1 MTPEQLDAMQES
13 QTLDHY
19 WKKYRPYIE
28 VFEKSLVGKA
38 VNIQDHHRIQ
48 LCKQLDQWK
57 VYEKLKVME
66 SGEGSLNTLGQL
78 PKVALDVITA
88 TMSNSILPVIATTQT
103 ISSQKSIIW
112 FKNIIARDA
121 KGNMAVGDKLVDPRT
136 GTKTP
141 SGYSSGQVIGEAG
154 VTTIATDLDYTFQV
168 NNNESI
174 RRQFTKVY
182 LDSNPAVFAEDL
194 KGDGNLLGNGIWGTI
209 NYETGEISVNLAADP
224 GAGDI
229 IRVDYLQNY
238 EEMADVPQIDH
249 FLDSTDVN
257 AKPYALKAVM
267 GLFEMFELR
276 QRIGDSALQ
285 DVATDLTRSINNE
298 IGGDFIR
305 QYDSIAGGTTTFDRT
320 APSAVSDYDHRRS
333 YIFKMADAEDDL
345 ISRAGRGT
353 IKVMMVGREHAAI
366 VRGLEG
372 FQLLSD
378 SNSLGA
384 HVFGTFRGVTYVRV
398 PETALLAAKSG
409 VGLYTGSSPLESAG
423 VYAPYMPLT
432 IQDSPLSPNP
442 LTQQKVAATMAATK
456 VVVPQY
462 AVRFDIVATP

>member
-1 MTPEQLDAMQES
+1 MKPEELDALQE
-13 QTLDHY
+13 QGMMEHY
-19 WKKYRPYIE
+19 WGKYKKHIE
-28 VFEKSLVGKA
+28 IFEKSLVSKA
-38 VNIQDHHRIQ
+38 IRIQDHHRIQ
-48 LCKQLDQWK
+48 LGKMLDQWK
-57 VYEKLKVME
+57 VYERLSE
-66 SGEGSLNTLGQL
+66 ANGSLNTLGEL

-88 TMSNSILPVIATTQT
+88 TMSNSVLPVIATTQT
-103 ISSQKSIIW
+103 INSQKSIIW
-112 FKNIIARDA
+112 FKNIIAKDT
-121 KGNMAVGDKLVDPRT
+121 KGNITDGDVLVNPRT

-141 SGYSSGQVIGEAG
+141 SGYASGQVIGEAG
-154 VTTIATDLDYTFQV
+154 VDPTIAAQTAYTFNV
-168 NNNESI
+168 NNSESI
-174 RRQFTKVY
+174 RRQFVRVY
-182 LDSNPAVFAEDL
+182 LESDPTIEAFDFEG
-194 KGDGNLLGNGIWGTI
+194 KGLLFGRGGIEGSI

-224 GAGDI
+224 GGADKI
-229 IRVDYLQNY
+229 LVDYFQNY
-238 EEMADVPQIDH
+238 EEMADVPKIDH

-305 QYDSIAGGTTTFDRT
+305 QYDSIAGGSTQFSLTI
-320 APSAVSDYDHRRS
+320 PSAVAEYEHRRS
-333 YIFKMADAEDDL
+333 YAFRMADAEADL

-353 IKVMMVGREHAAI
+353 IKVMIVGREHAAL
-366 VRGLEG
+366 VRGLDG

-384 HVFGTFRGVTYVRV
+384 HVFGTYRGVTYVRV
-398 PETALLAAKSG
+398 PEEALLNAGKG
-409 VGLYTGSSPLESAG
+409 IGLYTGSSPLESAG

-462 AVRFDIVATP
+462 AVRFDVVA